1 MACMTVQDFGQGRSR
16 EPVIWGNVPQRN
28 KNFTGRGEILELLRQ
43 QASARVAVVSPEK
56 PPEPGGNGQAGQH
69 RDVTDELLPRA
80 LHGLGGVGKTTL
92 AVEYAHRYR
101 GDYDL
106 VWWIA
111 ADEIALVRASLAA
124 LADRLGLRSTS
135 VTGIE
140 GAATAVMDALR
151 RGEPYR
157 RWLLVYD
164 NADQPEEIGELIPGG
179 PGDVIITSRNNRWAA
194 KVETVEVDVFS
205 RTESTEFLSRRVSTA
220 ITESD
225 AGRLAQE
232 LGDLPLALEQAGALQ
247 AETGMSADEYLQLLS
262 EQPTQI
268 MAEGK
273 SADYP
278 RSMTAAWMLSVSQL
292 KQQLPQALDL
302 LRCCAF
308 FGPDPIPRD
317 VFRRGNQPKKTRMS
331 ELIADP
337 ILLSRAIREL
347 GRFALVKIDAGRS
360 IAVHRLVQTLL
371 RDELS
376 PEDQAEFRHEVHLIL
391 AAAAPENPDDEKLWP
406 RFNELVAHVAGEA
419 TDLAG
424 CRDPEVRAF
433 ALKMVRYFY
442 RSGDHASSR
451 AFAERFVS
459 RWIAESGPD
468 DENVLDGQRHLG
480 NALRELG
487 QYARAYEVINETFGR
502 ARLVLGEQN
511 PLTLALRN
519 SLGADLRARGEFAAA
534 RELDEETLALHR
546 EFYGD
551 DDPHTFRAMNNL
563 ALDLGLNSENDEA
576 RELHRQT
583 FLLQSDDTT
592 GRVSSSEVVDSWN
605 GLARAVRLCGD
616 FRDARDLGEE
626 ALDYGRANLGDD
638 HILTLRTAID
648 LSIALRRMG
657 TAGDD
662 ARTLA
667 QETYETCR
675 RRLGLRQPDTMAAA
689 ISLVNT
695 QRQLGTL
702 DPATIELAETTVQ
715 RYTTVFSPLHP
726 YYFGCLGNLA
736 LLRRASGD
744 AAAAREIDEKALS
757 GLDETLTRDH
767 LYSLSIA
774 IHLASDLAAL
784 MDPEGARALDED
796 TWRRAQALLGE
807 NDPLTL
813 ACAANLSL
821 DLRAMGDTATA
832 DDLLKDALARYRETG
847 HHEYQ
852 EARAAAAGE
861 RVDFE
866 FDPPGV

>member
-1 MACMTVQDFGQGRSR
+1 MTGMTVQDSWPGRSR
-16 EPVIWGNVPQRN
+16 EPVIWGEVPQRN
-28 KNFTGRGEILELLRQ
+28 KNFTGRADILDTLRQ
-43 QASARVAVVSPEK
+43 QASARVAVVSPEA
-56 PPEPGGNGQAGQH
+56 PAGPAEVVETDER
-69 RDVTDELLPRA
+69 RDATDELLPRA
-80 LHGLGGVGKTTL
+80 LHGLGGVGKTTV

-101 GDYDL
+101 HDYDL
-106 VWWIA
+106 VWWIS

-124 LADRLGLRSTS
+124 LADRLGLRATPA
-135 VTGIE
+135 TGIE
-140 GAATAVMDALR
+140 GAAVAVLDALR
-151 RGEPYR
+151 RGEPYS
-157 RWLLVYD
+157 RWLLIYD
-164 NADQPEEIGELIPGG
+164 NADQPEEISRFIPGG

-205 RTESTEFLSRRVSTA
+205 RTESTEFLSRRVSKA
-220 ITESD
+220 ISETD

-232 LGDLPLALEQAGALQ
+232 LGDLPLALEQAGAVQ
-247 AETGMSADEYLQLLS
+247 AETGMSADEYLRLLD

-292 KQQLPQALDL
+292 RQQLPQALEL

-317 VFRRGNQPKKTRMS
+317 VFRRGISFGPNTTPVG
-331 ELIADP
+331 ELISDP

-347 GRFALVKIDAGRS
+347 GRFALVRIDGRS
-360 IAVHRLVQTLL
+360 LAVHRLVQTLL

-376 PEDQAEFRHEVHLIL
+376 PEEQAAYRHEVHLIL
-391 AAAAPENPDDEKLWP
+391 AAAAPDNPDDDKLWP

-419 TDLAG
+419 TDLAS
-424 CRDPEVRAF
+424 CRNAEVRAF

-442 RSGDHASSR
+442 RSGDHRASR

-487 QYARAYEVINETFGR
+487 EYAKAFKVIDETLGR
-502 ARLVLGEQN
+502 SRRVLGEKN

-519 SLGADLRARGEFAAA
+519 SLGADLRAQGKFAAA
-534 RELDEETLALHR
+534 RELDEETLTLHQ
-546 EFYGD
+546 EVFGEN
-551 DDPHTFRAMNNL
+551 DPQTYRAMNNL
-563 ALDLGLNSENDEA
+563 ALDFGLNSENPKA
-576 RELHRQT
+576 RDLHRQT

-626 ALDYGRANLGDD
+626 ALDYGRANLGLD

-648 LSIALRRMG
+648 LSVAMRRAGNVAEEAL
-657 TAGDD
+657 A
-662 ARTLA
+662 LA
-667 QETYETCR
+667 QETYDSCR
-675 RRLGLRQPDTMAAA
+675 RLFGPKQPDTMAAA
-689 ISLVNT
+689 VSLVNI
-695 QRQLGTL
+695 QRQMGLL
-702 DPATIELAETTVQ
+702 DQAIELAETTVDQ
-715 RYTTVFSPLHP
+715 YTSVFSPQHP
-726 YYFGCLGNLA
+726 YYYGCLSNLA
-736 LLRRASGD
+736 LLRRATGD
-744 AAAAREIDEKALS
+744 PKTARELNEKALS
-757 GLDETLTRDH
+757 GLDTAITRDH
-767 LYSLSIA
+767 LYSLA
-774 IHLASDLAAL
+774 TAVHLASDLAAL
-784 MDPEGARALDED
+784 GDLAGARALDED
-796 TWRRAQALLGE
+796 TRRRAHALLGE

-813 ACAANLSL
+813 ACAVNLSV
-821 DLRAMGDTATA
+821 DLRALGDTATA
-832 DDLLKDALARYRETG
+832 DALLKDALARYRETR

-852 EARAAAAGE
+852 EATAAAAGQ
-861 RVDFE
+861 RVDFD